1 MLKMTQIRE
10 YKSYKRLS
18 KSYHLFTCDKNQSVQ
33 SDEERNSRR
42 IYFYRIW
49 SNQLIYSTLQ
59 ENTADDT
66 ENSCKCHKS

>member
-10 YKSYKRLS
+10 YESYKRLS

-33 SDEERNSRR
+33 SEEEKNSRR

-49 SNQLIYSTLQ
+49 SNQLI
-59 ENTADDT
+59 
-66 ENSCKCHKS
+66 